1 MQGLG
6 LATLSIGIMVAIG
19 TTKPQVQNPELYFPY
34 FVQYV
39 AHILVS
45 SLHQTGNHADFHQF
59 VGSRPYVYY
68 YHLWLIEIPP
78 LSFLPVPQLSC
89 TVFRISMGNN
99 SKEDDIEES
108 STSFTASD
116 EVSSIVS
123 PPPAVLVA
131 RRKIAASST
140 STTLGQEARNTSTTS
155 GQEARKMS
163 LLESHLKT
171 VEKIQYDA
179 VAQRKKKDERDVRL
193 ALTVELKTVEEMLV
207 MKKCELKDFDANVDS
222 DPDRDFVCQ
231 QITKLRKKQRSLMAQ
246 VYASDDD
253 EDE

>member
-1 MQGLG
+1 M
-6 LATLSIGIMVAIG
+6 
-19 TTKPQVQNPELYFPY
+19 
-34 FVQYV
+34 
-39 AHILVS
+39 
-45 SLHQTGNHADFHQF
+45 
-59 VGSRPYVYY
+59 YY
-68 YHLWLIEIPP
+68 YHLWLIEIPH
-78 LSFLPVPQLSC
+78 LSFLAVPQLSA

-123 PPPAVLVA
+123 PPPAVLA
-131 RRKIAASST
+131 RRKLAASST
-140 STTLGQEARNTSTTS
+140 STTS
-155 GQEARKMS
+155 GREARKMS

-222 DPDRDFVCQ
+222 DSDRDFVCQ
-231 QITKLRKKQRSLMAQ
+231 QITKLQKKQRSLMAQ
-246 VYASDDD
+246 VYASDND